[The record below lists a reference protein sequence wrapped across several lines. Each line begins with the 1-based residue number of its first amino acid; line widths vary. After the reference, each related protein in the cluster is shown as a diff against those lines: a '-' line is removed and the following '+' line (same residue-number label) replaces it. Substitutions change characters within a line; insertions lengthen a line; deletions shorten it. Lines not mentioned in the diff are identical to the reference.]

1 MKRDKHRLILTG
13 VDDAYAKRDAAD
25 DGKPASNG
33 VVAAAVPNIT
43 AVEPHGQFTDKHD
56 PSQKK
61 PTVYQSASKPR
72 GLQSTRPIQI
82 NYRLN
87 LGNVLSERIQRL
99 ADAHDQPVELLLKG
113 LRNKAAVRFKSLACG
128 STKPVVPDP
137 APGGLSIRYAAV
149 FTGDM
154 ARNLNHW
161 FDPFDLGVAREACKP
176 ILVGL
181 FQEEGRA
188 LCDAMQAAT
197 RDDL

>member
-1 MKRDKHRLILTG
+1 MKRDKHRLILRG
-13 VDDAYAKRDAAD
+13 ADDAYAKRDAAD
-25 DGKPASNG
+25 EGKPASNG
-33 VVAAAVPNIT
+33 VLAAAAPNVA
-43 AVEPHGQFTDKHD
+43 AVEPHDQFTDKPG

-61 PTVYQSASKPR
+61 TDHQAASKPQ

-87 LGNVLSERIQRL
+87 LGKELSERIQRL
-99 ADAHDQPVELLLKG
+99 ADTHDQPVDLVLKG

-128 STKPVVPDP
+128 STKLGFPGP

-149 FTGDM
+149 FTGEM

-161 FDPFDLGVAREACKP
+161 FDPFDLGVAKEACKP

-181 FQEEGRA
+181 IQKEGRA
-188 LCDAMQAAT
+188 LCDAMQAAS

>member
-13 VDDAYAKRDAAD
+13 ADDAYARRDAAD
-25 DGKPASNG
+25 ECKPASNG
-33 VVAAAVPNIT
+33 VVAAAAPNNA
-43 AVEPHGQFTDKHD
+43 AVEPHDQFTDKPG

-61 PTVYQSASKPR
+61 TDHQATSKPQ

-87 LGNVLSERIQRL
+87 LGKELSERLQRL
-99 ADAHDQPVELLLKG
+99 ADAHDQSVELLLKG
-113 LRNKAAVRFKSLACG
+113 LRNKAAVRFKSSACG
-128 STKPVVPDP
+128 STKPGFPDP

-149 FTGDM
+149 FTGEM

-161 FDPFDLGVAREACKP
+161 FDPFDLGVAKEACKP
-176 ILVGL
+176 ILVGMI
-181 FQEEGRA
+181 QKEGRA
-188 LCDAMQAAT
+188 LCDAMQAAV